1 MGSWNLNVNSGNGD
15 LQADG
20 TIPLTANWDLGGF
33 DLKNVGNIG
42 AGIVAPLARFH
53 ARGASAIR
61 FDNGATD
68 GFTVSQFNT
77 NSWAWTG
84 LSAASVMAVRNAD
97 LLIGPNGTAG
107 GKLQVEQ
114 DSATGAVPV
123 MLMIQKDQSEEFV
136 RLVGHSHA
144 SDASLSLVDAS
155 ALTTPGAIVGWKKEY
170 IQDDANNITDAVY
183 YTPFYAAPTA

>member
-84 LSAASVMAVRNAD
+84 LSSSSVMAVRNAD
-97 LLIGPNGTAG
+97 LVIGPGATVA

-114 DSATGAVPV
+114 DNVTGNVPALRLV
-123 MLMIQKDQSEEFV
+123 QKDQSEEFV
-136 RLVGHSHA
+136 RLVGY
-144 SDASLSLVDAS
+144 
-155 ALTTPGAIVGWKKEY
+155 PGRW
-170 IQDDANNITDAVY
+170 
-183 YTPFYAAPTA
+183 